1 MYIKTEGIVLREI
14 EYKDNDKLLTVLT
27 KDYGKITVKA
37 RGIKSQRSRLKA
49 ACQLL
54 TFSEFTL
61 IEKLG
66 RYTVTEANVNEM
78 FLRLRE
84 DIERL
89 YLATY
94 FAQVCDVVAQEEDP
108 NPQILSLLLNSLYA
122 ISKLDKP
129 QRLVK
134 AAFELRLMCIS
145 GFLPDLRGCMVC
157 GKPDPDRF
165 NITQGALQC
174 ASCPSGDDIRM
185 PIRAGTL
192 AAMRYI
198 TTCDAKKLF
207 SFQLSEEG
215 AQELEHITE
224 SYISTRLERGFSTL
238 DLYKSLLI

>member
-1 MYIKTEGIVLREI
+1 MALP
-14 EYKDNDKLLTVLT
+14 
-27 KDYGKITVKA
+27 
-37 RGIKSQRSRLKA
+37 A
-49 ACQLL
+49 A
-54 TFSEFTL
+54 FAPGGS
-61 IEKLG
+61 
-66 RYTVTEANVNEM
+66 
-78 FLRLRE
+78 E

-94 FAQVCDVVAQEEDP
+94 FAQVCDVVAQEGDP